1 MEKFI
6 KDFQDLERIKGQFLV
21 GTVTKGVNNN
31 TSAGYLNIE
40 LRDASGSINAK
51 KWDSTALDD
60 QIFVS
65 GNVVYIE
72 GDTNKYRDALQLKIL
87 SASLVEQQDIDIAKL
102 VKSAPVSK
110 EELIDLFNSY
120 IESIKDNDT
129 KTLVK
134 YLVKKFGE
142 DVYIYPAAVSIHHEY
157 SSGLLMHT
165 TSMAKIADFI
175 APLYDLNRD
184 LLIAGV
190 ILHDLA
196 KCIEFE
202 GPIVYKYS
210 LEGKLLGHIT
220 LMVSEIRKA
229 ALELNLNSEIPL
241 LLEHMVLSHH
251 DKPEYGS
258 PVPPLTKEALALTMI
273 DNMDSKLVIVN
284 KALETVE
291 EGNFSN
297 KVFALDNR
305 AFYKPNK

>member
-110 EELIDLFNSY
+110 EELIDLFNNY

>member
-273 DNMDSKLVIVN
+273 DNIDSKLVIVN